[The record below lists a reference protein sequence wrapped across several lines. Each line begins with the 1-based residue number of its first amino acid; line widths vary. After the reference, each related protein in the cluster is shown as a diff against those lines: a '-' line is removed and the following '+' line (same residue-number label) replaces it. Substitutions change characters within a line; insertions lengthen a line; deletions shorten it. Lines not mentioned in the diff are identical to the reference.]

1 MQRIAETQRPESRK
15 SNAIKCGILAACML
29 LSINLFCG
37 TLAAQEIKIT
47 VNPSKP
53 DVEQTNGKAPFTGV
67 RPAVDV
73 AILLDTSSSMN
84 GLINQAKTQ
93 LWNIV
98 QDFAAAEKNGQTP
111 LLRVSIFEY
120 GNSKLPATEGYI
132 RQVSQLTDDLDKV
145 SEALFGLSTGG
156 GDEYCGMVIDEA
168 LKRLDWNGEPNAYKA
183 IFIAGNEPFTQG
195 SVTYQSAC
203 KKAIESGVL
212 VNTIHCGNYQ
222 QGVSGM
228 WQHGALLTEGKYLN
242 IDQDR
247 QVVTIKCPQDKI
259 LIELNNDLNKTY
271 LWYGKKT
278 TRMELGSNQRRQDA
292 NASSAGGIIGRLKTK
307 NGAMYRNVGRDLV
320 DTLAEDET
328 AVDKLDAEDLPEE
341 LQRMTV
347 EERKAHVQS
356 MAARRTE
363 IKKKMAEVTR
373 ERELFVAKER
383 AKLAKGEGKEAS
395 TFGEAMS
402 GAVRE
407 QLKASGFTLQ
417 KKN

>member
-1 MQRIAETQRPESRK
+1 MRQITGTLLFGACK
-15 SNAIKCGILAACML
+15 LGAIKYAIVAVFAIVPAYFSGGQSLQ
-29 LSINLFCG
+29 
-37 TLAAQEIKIT
+37 AQEITIT
-47 VNPSKP
+47 VKPTKP
-53 DVEQTNGKAPFTGV
+53 DDDKATKAPFAGV

-120 GNSKLPATEGYI
+120 GNSGLPATEGYI
-132 RQVSQLTDDLDKV
+132 RQVVQLTDDLDKV

-156 GDEYCGMVIDEA
+156 GDEYCGMVIGEA

-195 SVTYQSAC
+195 SVSYQSAC
-203 KKAIESGVL
+203 KKAIESGVV

-228 WQHGALLTEGKYLN
+228 WEDGAKLAEGKYLN

-247 QVVTIKCPQDKI
+247 QVVHIRCPQDKI
-259 LIELNNDLNKTY
+259 IIELNTELNKTY
-271 LWYGKKT
+271 LWYGKKKV
-278 TRMELGSNQRRQDA
+278 RNEYGLNQARQDS
-292 NASSAGGIIGRLKTK
+292 NASKAGGFGGRASTK
-307 NGAMYRNVGRDLV
+307 LGKMYRNVGRDLV
-320 DTLAEDET
+320 DTLEEDE
-328 AVDKLDAEDLPEE
+328 ALVDSLDVAELPEA
-341 LQRMTV
+341 LQGMTA
-347 EERKAHVQS
+347 EKRKEHIQS
-356 MAARRTE
+356 MASRRAE

-373 ERELFVAKER
+373 ERVAFIAKER
-383 AKLAKGEGKEAS
+383 GKLATAEGDKTS
-395 TFGEAMS
+395 TFGDAMS

-407 QLKASGFTLQ
+407 QLKASGFTL
-417 KKN
+417 KNNK